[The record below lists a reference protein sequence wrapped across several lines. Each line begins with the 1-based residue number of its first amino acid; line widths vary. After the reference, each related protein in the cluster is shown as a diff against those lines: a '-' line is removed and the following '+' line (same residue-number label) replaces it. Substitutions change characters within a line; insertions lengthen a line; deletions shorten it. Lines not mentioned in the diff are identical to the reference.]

1 MIYKKRYGQPFDTES
16 VVGSFLPMMETIPYL
31 TKEPDGFSYAMEP
44 QDVLYG
50 LGENVRGINKR
61 GWVYESKCSDDGNH
75 TEGKSS
81 LYGAYNFMIVSGK
94 DTFGVFIDYPGK
106 VTFDCGYTDMDTLRI
121 TVAEENYD
129 FYIIEGESLTD
140 IVHQFR
146 QLVGRSYIPPKW
158 AFGNAQ
164 SRWSYMNEDE
174 VREVVA
180 NYRANNMPLD
190 AVVLDIDYMEHYKDF
205 TVDAQRF
212 PRFADFA
219 AEMKAQGIH
228 LVPIIDAGVKIEE
241 GYDVY
246 EEGVKNGYFC
256 TNQDGTPF
264 VAGVWPGRVHF
275 PDMLNP
281 EARAWFGSQYK
292 VLLDQ
297 GIEGFWNDMNEP
309 SLFYSPERLRAF
321 LDDMAALREKDNI
334 EQEEFFPRVVGG
346 AMGLMNSPADYASFY
361 HEADGRKVRHD
372 QVHNLY
378 GGSMTRAAGEAFA
391 DLRPGQRTLL
401 YSRSSFIGSHRYG
414 GIWLGDNNS
423 SWAQLLANIQMMPS
437 VQMCGFLY
445 SGADL
450 CGFSCDTTPDLALRW
465 LEFGLLTPL
474 MRNHSAVGT
483 RMQEYYRFPEVLPAV
498 RNMIR
503 LRYAL
508 LPYLYSE
515 FMKAALENTSYF
527 RPLAFDYPDDPDAR
541 EVEDQLL
548 LGEGLMAAPV
558 YVQNAHGRHVY
569 LPEPMKLLRLR
580 AVDDYDEEILPAGH
594 HYIRCALDEML
605 LFIRP
610 GHIIPVAQPANNTAE
625 LDDASLTLWSFLPN
639 GESAE
644 YRMYRDDGVTTEYEK
659 KEHWKTLQIHHS

>member
-44 QDVLYG
+44 QDILYG

-94 DTFGVFIDYPGK
+94 DTFGAFIDYPGK
-106 VTFDCGYTDMDTLRI
+106 VTFDCGYTDLDTLRI

-228 LVPIIDAGVKIEE
+228 LVPIIDAGVKIED

-256 TNQDGTPF
+256 TNQDGTFPF
-264 VAGVWPGRVHF
+264 MAISAF
-275 PDMLNP
+275 T
-281 EARAWFGSQYK
+281 
-292 VLLDQ
+292 
-297 GIEGFWNDMNEP
+297 P
-309 SLFYSPERLRAF
+309 SAHITVSDTFVDIAFSALSVSPSPLSLILYSSRLYSTR
-321 LDDMAALREKDNI
+321 
-334 EQEEFFPRVVGG
+334 
-346 AMGLMNSPADYASFY
+346 YASPDAAAWLNAINNMFITTNTA
-361 HEADGRKVRHD
+361 HTSIGVIRHI
-372 QVHNLY
+372 
-378 GGSMTRAAGEAFA
+378 S
-391 DLRPGQRTLL
+391 RTIDPL
-401 YSRSSFIGSHRYG
+401 SSIY
-414 GIWLGDNNS
+414 
-423 SWAQLLANIQMMPS
+423 
-437 VQMCGFLY
+437 
-445 SGADL
+445 
-450 CGFSCDTTPDLALRW
+450 
-465 LEFGLLTPL
+465 LTPPVF
-474 MRNHSAVGT
+474 S
-483 RMQEYYRFPEVLPAV
+483 
-498 RNMIR
+498 
-503 LRYAL
+503 
-508 LPYLYSE
+508 S
-515 FMKAALENTSYF
+515 
-527 RPLAFDYPDDPDAR
+527 
-541 EVEDQLL
+541 LL
-548 LGEGLMAAPV
+548 LSF
-558 YVQNAHGRHVY
+558 
-569 LPEPMKLLRLR
+569 
-580 AVDDYDEEILPAGH
+580 PA
-594 HYIRCALDEML
+594 L
-605 LFIRP
+605 
-610 GHIIPVAQPANNTAE
+610 
-625 LDDASLTLWSFLPN
+625 
-639 GESAE
+639 
-644 YRMYRDDGVTTEYEK
+644 
-659 KEHWKTLQIHHS
+659 